1 MGACPVRSLRV
12 PEADPLIV
20 EKWARVVARLF
31 RIRGLQ
37 RIWAYL
43 GHYLNGL
50 DYNLRQRLRDHLP
63 LRQ

>member
-1 MGACPVRSLRV
+1 LWRLHEV
-12 PEADPLIV
+12 DPAVI
-20 EKWARVVARLF
+20 EKWARLVVKLF

-50 DYNLRQRLRDHLP
+50 NHDLRQRLRNHLP
-63 LRQ
+63 LHQ